1 MKRVVAGV
9 IVVLAVVAYVAGYWP
24 EYQQRRAVETELAAV
39 RSERDEL
46 DGQVRV
52 ARLLGQLLN
61 VTEAVAALNFGQAQT
76 LSSTF
81 FDEVRAEAAR
91 TESADVRATLEAIHQ
106 NRDTVTSALA
116 RGDADVMGTLR
127 SMQVRLRE
135 TLGYPVA
142 ATAPVVT
149 PPPEATPPPAPPAEP
164 TPSPGS
170 GARE

>member
-24 EYQQRRAVETELAAV
+24 EYQQRRALETELAAV

-81 FDEVRAEAAR
+81 FDEVRGEAAR
-91 TESADVRATLEAIHQ
+91 TESADVRAALEAIHQ
-106 NRDTVTSALA
+106 NRDAVTSALA

-149 PPPEATPPPAPPAEP
+149 PLPAPTPAPPAEP